1 VQYSKPPAK
10 LPSLIH
16 SDGSLLFVTPPMYC
30 LDVVWMIVPPP
41 SAHSFRIPMVG
52 DDFVIIAKL
61 FVANCA
67 YAALLADLSVE
78 QFPHLGRGSQ
88 LPVSARMMRIFDS
101 LNTKSDHL
109 GLG

>member
-1 VQYSKPPAK
+1 
-10 LPSLIH
+10 
-16 SDGSLLFVTPPMYC
+16 
-30 LDVVWMIVPPP
+30 
-41 SAHSFRIPMVG
+41 MVG
-52 DDFVIIAKL
+52 DDVGIIGEVL
-61 FVANCA
+61 VANCA

-109 GLG
+109 